1 MLNDSCD
8 SLCEVLRIDFERSK
22 PSLDAHRDIFFNPNS
37 DFAFVGAESYDEQ
50 KERDEPID
58 PTSADSF
65 PWSEEVKENFR
76 QMFPPHPTYTKVLD
90 TVRKSTPYD
99 NTMSF
104 HPTWLNGPKPTS
116 TPAAYENRER
126 NATVIW
132 ANVHGDAKGG
142 ESEKVEPHLS
152 NGFDQKDFRR
162 TTDIGKAID
171 RLEGDVKVIF
181 LPCCKSKENAEKLLE
196 YEKVKRVVYFGD
208 THELGEDTP
217 MEYIFEIIINYFE
230 DCFAEFIP

>member
-1 MLNDSCD
+1 VPNDSCD

-50 KERDEPID
+50 RERDEPID
-58 PTSADSF
+58 PTSEIYSTM
-65 PWSEEVKENFR
+65 PEEVKENFR
-76 QMFPPHPTYTKVLD
+76 NFLHPHPTYTKVLD
-90 TVRKSTPYD
+90 TVSKSTPYD
-99 NTMSF
+99 NQWRF

-132 ANVHGDAKGG
+132 ANVHGD
-142 ESEKVEPHLS
+142 SERSKLGRVEPLLS
-152 NGFDQKDFRR
+152 NGRPQDDFRR
-162 TTDIGKAID
+162 ITDIGEAID
-171 RLEGDVKVIF
+171 RLKGDVEVIF

-196 YEKVKRVVYFGD
+196 YEKVKRVVYFGNHNIRQD
-208 THELGEDTP
+208 IHLEF
-217 MEYIFEIIINYFE
+217 IFKIIITHFE
-230 DCFAEFIP
+230 KSFAEFIP